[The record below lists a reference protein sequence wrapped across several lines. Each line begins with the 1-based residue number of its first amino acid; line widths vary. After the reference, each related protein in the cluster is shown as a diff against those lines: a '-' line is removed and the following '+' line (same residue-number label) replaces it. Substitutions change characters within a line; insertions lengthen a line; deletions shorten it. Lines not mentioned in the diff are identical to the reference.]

1 MVDWIFLQFNINVKK
16 KLYIFKKRTQS
27 LFISTSCS
35 MVTDLVTH
43 FAVDSFEPTSR
54 QGSTNIVQKKWFF
67 HRLKLK
73 NNNLGLNI
81 YELRIL
87 ASYSR
92 YLSFRIMYDL
102 LFTRTKIRESK
113 TESEL
118 SSHWSLYISMVKD
131 LSRGKVRKDE
141 LETN

>member
-1 MVDWIFLQFNINVKK
+1 
-16 KLYIFKKRTQS
+16 
-27 LFISTSCS
+27 

-54 QGSTNIVQKKWFF
+54 QGSINIVQKKWFF

-73 NNNLGLNI
+73 
-81 YELRIL
+81 IL